1 MIDVMFGLGILLAL
15 AVAFIWHLSRRN
27 LVLKSYLNAAEQRNA
42 DLQAVI
48 DRAHDRQLIERN
60 AATASND
67 DIDAGLDAGGWYR
80 D

>member
-1 MIDVMFGLGILLAL
+1 MIDVMFGLGVLLAL
-15 AVAFIWHLSRRN
+15 TVAFIWYLTRRN
-27 LVLKSYLNAAEQRNA
+27 RALKSHLNAAEQHNA

-67 DIDAGLDAGGWYR
+67 DIDAGLDAGGWLR